1 MENTDLEN
9 LYNQA
14 VAEQESAKSIA
25 NFKAV
30 EEKFRNLGDFKDSAE
45 RAAQCLERQRFMT
58 YKTALYQVKCGWK
71 SSLESAAEKFESI
84 IDYEDSA
91 EQLKKCRDILAAP
104 VKEDFSFITEIA
116 ALISDNDQQVI
127 KNLTGAIQSPKKY
140 FKQNT
145 VNFRRHGMEID
156 DYKFTKNEPF
166 DYSKSM
172 DEILWAAMIDELREG
187 GYLFEPLSDMD
198 IEDFIYKLRQMRAF
212 DLISR
217 DVSDK
222 EIDDDN
228 LYGLERFFG
237 EIDLNDSDDDPWN
250 DDWLGFWCE
259 QLNALLDGQ
268 AVVAYVDSDIDFN
281 FNPLII
287 VTPDIPAKISKIAE
301 ESGHRFLTFDEEKNK

>member
-14 VAEQESAKSIA
+14 VAEQETAKSIA

-30 EEKFRNLGDFKDSAE
+30 EEKFRQLGDFKDSAE
-45 RAAQCLERQRFMT
+45 RAEQCLEKRKIMT

-71 SSLESAAEKFESI
+71 SSLESAAEKLESI
-84 IDYEDSA
+84 IDYEDST
-91 EQLKKCRDILAAP
+91 EQLRKCREWLAAP
-104 VKEDFSFITEIA
+104 VKTDFTFITEIA

-145 VNFRRHGMEID
+145 EHFRRHGMEID
-156 DYKFTKNEPF
+156 DYKFTKKEPF

-172 DEILWAAMIDELREG
+172 DEILWAAMIDELRESR
-187 GYLFEPLSDMD
+187 YLFEVDSDCE
-198 IEDFIYKLRQMRAF
+198 IGDFIAELRRLKVS
-212 DLISR
+212 DLISEFVPSR
-217 DVSDK
+217 
-222 EIDDDN
+222 IDEDIGE
-228 LYGLERFFG
+228 LYGMEVLFG
-237 EIDLNDSDDDPWN
+237 KIDVEITEVDDPWCV
-250 DDWLGFWCE
+250 DYWCV
-259 QLNALLDGQ
+259 QLNKVFDGQ
-268 AVVAYVDSDIDFN
+268 AVVVYVDSDIDFN

-301 ESGHRFLTFDEEKNK
+301 DNGHRFLTFCEGENK